1 MWLLL
6 LWWWRRYLLG
16 IFIFDQIRHQMVS
29 NQRIAADVTNIFI
42 VVTIV
47 AVAIVTA
54 VADNRLHRC
63 GNCSSNNV
71 LTHTH
76 THI

>member
-1 MWLLL
+1 
-6 LWWWRRYLLG
+6 
-16 IFIFDQIRHQMVS
+16 MVS